1 MNKEI
6 LDKAEVFVVD
16 TFTEKL
22 AKRITY
28 HNIIHT
34 KYVVEHVNKLADLSG
49 VSPHE
54 KHLLNLAAWF
64 HDLGYIETEAG
75 HEMKSADYA
84 AQFMQENGF
93 DETDI
98 EAVRKLILCT
108 QMDIKPTSLSEQIMR
123 DADVSHLGSE
133 IYFEKSEMLKKE
145 WEKIEA
151 KTIDEK
157 VWLTKNIDF
166 FNKHEYF
173 TEAAKELFDV
183 QKQKNLTQIM
193 DKLNSL
199 PDSDKPA
206 KKNKGKKKGDGKGKD
221 NGKKR
226 PDRGIETMFRTTLK
240 NHIQLSQIAD
250 NKANIMLSINAI
262 IVSIVLT
269 SLFPKLDKHP
279 YLIWPSVI
287 LLVVCILSIVLA
299 TISTIPKV
307 TKVKTDRASI
317 ESKSANLL
325 FFGNFHDMEFSDF
338 KWGMSKVMEDEEYL
352 YGSMIKDLYYLGKV
366 LYKKYKYLRWCYAVF
381 MTGIII
387 SVLAYL
393 ISTSMAFQSVAS

>member
-6 LDKAEVFVVD
+6 LDKAEVFVVK

-22 AKRITY
+22 SERITY

-34 KYVVEHVNKLADLSG
+34 KYVVEYANKLADLSG
-49 VSPHE
+49 LSPKE
-54 KHLLNLAAWF
+54 KYLLNLAAWF
-64 HDLGYIETEAG
+64 HDLGFIETEVG
-75 HEMKSADYA
+75 HELKSAGFA
-84 AQFMQENGF
+84 AEFMKENGF
-93 DETDI
+93 DESDI
-98 EAVRKLILCT
+98 TSVRELILCT
-108 QMDIKPTSLSEQIMR
+108 RMDFEPTSLSEQILR
-123 DADVSHLGSE
+123 DADVAHLGSE
-133 IYFEKSEMLKKE
+133 SYFEKSQLLKKE

-151 KTIDEK
+151 KPIEEV
-157 VWLTKNIDF
+157 VWFTKNAAF
-166 FNKHEYF
+166 FNKHKYY
-173 TEAAKELFDV
+173 TDAAKDLFDI
-183 QKQKNLTQIM
+183 QKQKNLKQVM
-193 DKLNSL
+193 KKLNGLS
-199 PDSDKPA
+199 DSDKPE
-206 KKNKGKKKGDGKGKD
+206 KKEKGKGAGKGKD
-221 NGKKR
+221 KSNKR

-287 LLVVCILSIVLA
+287 LLIVCILSIVLA

-307 TKVKTDRASI
+307 TKAKTDRASI
-317 ESKSANLL
+317 EAKTANLL

-352 YGSMIKDLYYLGKV
+352 YGSMIKDLFFLGKV
-366 LYKKYKYLRWCYAVF
+366 LYKKYKYLRWCYVVF

-393 ISTSMAFQSVAS
+393 ISTSIAFQAAAV